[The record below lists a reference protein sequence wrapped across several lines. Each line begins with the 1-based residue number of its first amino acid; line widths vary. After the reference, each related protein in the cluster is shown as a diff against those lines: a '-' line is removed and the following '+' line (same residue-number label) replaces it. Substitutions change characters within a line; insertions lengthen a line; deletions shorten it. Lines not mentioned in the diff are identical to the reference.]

1 MKTEQTQ
8 ASVVVLDHISVQVRD
23 MKRARKFYERALGAI
38 GMHVNMDFSPEAF
51 GMGSKEE
58 NIFWLAHDKKAHGR
72 GHYAL
77 RVGRR
82 RDVDAFHRAA
92 LEAGGEE
99 NGEPGLRPD
108 YGPNYYAAFVRDL
121 EGNNIEVV
129 CYAAETKAKTPS
141 RAQSKTPRTGSSRRA
156 TRAKAGAAA
165 TEPAAKKRRAS
176 RKSTRTRSR

>member
-1 MKTEQTQ
+1 MKTEKPQAK
-8 ASVVVLDHISVQVRD
+8 ASVVALDHISVQVRD

-51 GMGSKEE
+51 GMGSKKE
-58 NIFWLAHDKKAHGR
+58 NIFWLSRDKKAAGG

-82 RDVDAFHRAA
+82 RDVDDFHRAA
-92 LEAGGEE
+92 LAAGGEE
-99 NGEPGLRPD
+99 NGEPGLRPN

-129 CYAAETKAKTPS
+129 CYEAEPKAKTPS
-141 RAQSKTPRTGSSRRA
+141 RAASKTPRAGAKRRG
-156 TRAKAGAAA
+156 TRAKAGGATTAKRAASKRRSSS
-165 TEPAAKKRRAS
+165 KKR
-176 RKSTRTRSR
+176 